1 MKGKHLK
8 FKDSLLKTMLPVA
21 LILLS
26 FYSCEKKS
34 IDPRIV
40 LDRDYKNEIL
50 GGRDALRIY
59 LIGSGTGIS
68 VSVSVDGK
76 TVWSEGYG
84 YANKELKAPA
94 RPETKYRIG
103 RTSQIFPAM
112 LIAKLQEEGKI
123 DVNEPFSK
131 YVPNYPAKQWDF
143 SPYNLGTHSAGF
155 PETDFNLVFNK
166 NDYKSL
172 KEFIQA
178 TENDTLAY
186 EPNRYFAVND
196 YGPCML
202 GILAE
207 TVAQKSYPKLVKEM
221 LLDTLG
227 LNETELDSPSPIID
241 NRASPYYR
249 NFIAQVVNAPEVDS
263 RFVSPAYGYLSTAD
277 DLNKLGQLLM
287 NKQFFSEES
296 YKLFFTP
303 SILNGGFETTLGFG
317 WNIYTD
323 RQGRK
328 VYIQEGSTVGGSS
341 FLAIFPEQKLV
352 ISICT
357 NLANSSE
364 SVPSGKI
371 AQLFLDKIDP
381 VKQEEPAAK
390 KNEKTA
396 DTPAE
401 QQPE

>member
-8 FKDSLLKTMLPVA
+8 LKDSLLRTILPVA

-26 FYSCEKKS
+26 FYSCKKKTVDS
-34 IDPRIV
+34 RIV
-40 LDRDYKNEIL
+40 LDRDYKKEIL
-50 GGRDALRIY
+50 AGRDALRVY
-59 LIGSGTGIS
+59 LIGSETGIS

-84 YANKELKAPA
+84 FANKELKAPA

-112 LIAKLQEEGKI
+112 LIAKLQEEGKV

-143 SPYNLGTHSAGF
+143 TPYNLGTHSAGF
-155 PETDFNLVFNK
+155 PETDFILVQNK
-166 NDYKSL
+166 QDYKSL

-178 TENDTLAY
+178 TEKDSLLFK
-186 EPNRYFAVND
+186 PNQYFAVSD
-196 YGPCML
+196 YDPCLL

-207 TVAQKSYPKLVKEM
+207 TIGQKSYPKLVKEM

-241 NRASPYYR
+241 YRSTPYHR
-249 NFIAQVVNAPEVDS
+249 NFIAQVVNAPEIDS

-287 NKQFFSEES
+287 NKEFFSEES

-303 SILNGGFETTLGFG
+303 NTLDGGFQSNLGFG

-323 RQGRK
+323 RQGRT
-328 VYIQEGSTVGGSS
+328 VYIQEGSTIGGSS
-341 FLAIFPEQKLV
+341 FLAIFPDQKLV
-352 ISICT
+352 VSICT
-357 NLANSSE
+357 NLADNSE

-371 AQLFLDKIDP
+371 VQLFLDKIDP
-381 VKQEEPAAK
+381 VKQEEPAARK
-390 KNEKTA
+390 EEKA
-396 DTPAE
+396 DKPAE
-401 QQPE
+401 Q

>member
-8 FKDSLLKTMLPVA
+8 LKDSLLKTILPVA

-26 FYSCEKKS
+26 FYSCKKKTV
-34 IDPRIV
+34 DPRIV
-40 LDRDYKNEIL
+40 LDREYKKEIL
-50 GGRDALRIY
+50 AGRDALRVY
-59 LIGSGTGIS
+59 LIGSETGIS

-84 YANKELKAPA
+84 FANKELKAPA

-112 LIAKLQEEGKI
+112 LIAKLQEEGKV
-123 DVNEPFSK
+123 DVNESFSK

-143 SPYNLGTHSAGF
+143 TPYNLGTHSAGF
-155 PETDFNLVFNK
+155 PETDFNLVQNK
-166 NDYKSL
+166 QDYKSL

-178 TENDTLAY
+178 TEKDSLLY
-186 EPNRYFAVND
+186 KPDQYFAVSD
-196 YGPCML
+196 YDPCLL

-207 TVAQKSYPKLVKEM
+207 TIGQKSYPKLVKEM

-227 LNETELDSPSPIID
+227 LNETELDSPAPIIAY
-241 NRASPYYR
+241 RSTPYHR
-249 NFIAQVVNAPEVDS
+249 NFIAQVTNAPEIDS
-263 RFVSPAYGYLSTAD
+263 RFIAPAYGYLSTAD

-287 NKQFFSEES
+287 NKEFFSEES

-303 SILNGGFETTLGFG
+303 NVLDGGYETNIGFG

-341 FLAIFPEQKLV
+341 FLAIFPDQKLV
-352 ISICT
+352 VSICT
-357 NLANSSE
+357 NLADNSE

-381 VKQEEPAAK
+381 KTPEVPAAK
-390 KNEKTA
+390 KEEKA
-396 DTPAE
+396 DKPSE
-401 QQPE
+401 Q

>member
-8 FKDSLLKTMLPVA
+8 LKDSLLKTILPVA

-26 FYSCEKKS
+26 FYSCKKKTV
-34 IDPRIV
+34 DPRIV
-40 LDRDYKNEIL
+40 LDRDYKKEIL
-50 GGRDALRIY
+50 AGRDALRVY
-59 LIGSGTGIS
+59 LIGSETGIS

-84 YANKELKAPA
+84 FANKELKAPA

-112 LIAKLQEEGKI
+112 LIAKLQEEGKV

-143 SPYNLGTHSAGF
+143 TPYNLGTHSAGF
-155 PETDFNLVFNK
+155 PETDFILVQNK
-166 NDYKSL
+166 QDYKSL

-178 TENDTLAY
+178 TEKDSLLFK
-186 EPNRYFAVND
+186 PNQYFAVSD
-196 YGPCML
+196 YDPCLL

-207 TVAQKSYPKLVKEM
+207 TIGQKSYPKLVKEM

-241 NRASPYYR
+241 YRSTPYHR
-249 NFIAQVVNAPEVDS
+249 NFIAQVVNAPEIDS

-287 NKQFFSEES
+287 NKEFFSEES

-303 SILNGGFETTLGFG
+303 NTLDGGFQSNLGFG

-328 VYIQEGSTVGGSS
+328 VYIQEGSTIGGSS
-341 FLAIFPEQKLV
+341 FLAIFPDQKLV
-352 ISICT
+352 VSICT
-357 NLANSSE
+357 NLADNSE

-371 AQLFLDKIDP
+371 VQLFLDKINP
-381 VKQEEPAAK
+381 VKQEEPAAQK
-390 KNEKTA
+390 EEKA
-396 DTPAE
+396 EKPAE
-401 QQPE
+401 Q